1 MEERYD
7 SALFEPISD
16 KGLLEGMVLLTLNEL
31 GIDEEGLSLFRR
43 EFERNRDT
51 LINARESGDA
61 PQVDQITKQALQYVP
76 KYSHLET
83 LNTNINLAP
92 NIWLNYQNERD
103 GLSRHQPGQTKPEE
117 VH

>member
-43 EFERNRDT
+43 EFE
-51 LINARESGDA
+51 
-61 PQVDQITKQALQYVP
+61 
-76 KYSHLET
+76 
-83 LNTNINLAP
+83 
-92 NIWLNYQNERD
+92 
-103 GLSRHQPGQTKPEE
+103 E
-117 VH
+117 V